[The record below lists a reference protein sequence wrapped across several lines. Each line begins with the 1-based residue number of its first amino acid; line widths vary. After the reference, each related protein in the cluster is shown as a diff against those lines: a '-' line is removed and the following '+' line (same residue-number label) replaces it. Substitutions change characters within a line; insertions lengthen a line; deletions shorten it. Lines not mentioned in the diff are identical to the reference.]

1 MMIKIP
7 AIYALFMLAFML
19 TVNAYQLNGLTDS
32 GFYIEPIY
40 RFFYSGRFDIAIFGG
55 IDNFLSAH
63 FSPFWLL
70 FSPLAGLF
78 PNPVLLVNVLFFIAY
93 TASLVAL
100 HRVYLGNTAN
110 YKTMLL
116 LFLLFISIPA
126 VLFNFNFNFNGLHS
140 VLFAPVFLIPA
151 YYHLFIADNAKK
163 ALLWYLPLLTIKEEF
178 WLLGIFFSFALFF
191 RYREYRYILLT
202 LLFAVAFYLLYFKVM
217 ASLHNGEGTGVLSG
231 HYSYLFEA
239 KNFNELLNAL
249 LGLGYWER
257 RVAFILLFFLPF
269 MIVIKIKRITF
280 KDWLTAII
288 IIGPTLGYCLLSQ
301 QTPMNYWLFEHYSLP
316 VLPVLIILMKK
327 YGSLSI
333 PRLIVFFVVNVLLIV
348 GVISQKQ
355 PWQYKYY
362 QDEAQLSEKIL
373 PLLKLNH
380 EDFILA
386 DDRTGIY
393 FTPYQVDYL
402 RFIRKGKNKNK
413 NAKYIIIN
421 TRYTY
426 SAANLKYTG
435 ARSVSTYEYLTSKAL
450 HDYKSI
456 YESYPFIVLTFEKE
470 AHFFLD
476 QAKFDRWDLRTRA
489 SNEW

>member
-1 MMIKIP
+1 MIIKIP
-7 AIYALFMLAFML
+7 FIYTLYMLAFML
-19 TVNAYQLNGLTDS
+19 AVNTFQLNGLTDS

-40 RFFYSGRFDIAIFGG
+40 RFFYAGRFDIAIFGG

-63 FSPFWLL
+63 FSPFWLF
-70 FSPLAGLF
+70 FSPLAALL
-78 PNPVLLVNVLFFIAY
+78 PNPIFLINALFFIVY
-93 TASLVAL
+93 TAILIVL
-100 HRVYLGNTAN
+100 HRVFLENTAN

-116 LFLLFISIPA
+116 LFLLFISIPT

-140 VLFAPVFLIPA
+140 VLFAPIFLIPS
-151 YYHLFIADNAKK
+151 YYHLFVEDNAKK
-163 ALLWYLPLLTIKEEF
+163 ALVWYMPLLTIKEEF
-178 WLLGIFFSFALFF
+178 WLLGIFFSFALFV
-191 RYREYRYILLT
+191 RYREYRYVLLT

-217 ASLHNGEGTGVLSG
+217 ASLFNGEGTGVLSG

-239 KNFNELLNAL
+239 KNFSELFNLL
-249 LGLGYWER
+249 LGLGYWAR
-257 RVAFILLFFLPF
+257 RIVFILLFFLPF
-269 MIVIKIKRITF
+269 LIVIKLKCISF
-280 KDWLTAII
+280 KDWLTTIL
-288 IIGPTLGYCLLSQ
+288 IIGPTLGYCILSQ

-316 VLPVLIILMKK
+316 VLPILIILMKK
-327 YGSLSI
+327 YGSLSA
-333 PRLIVFFVVNVLLIV
+333 PRLTIFFVLNVLLIV

-373 PLLKLNH
+373 PLLDLDH

-435 ARSVSTYEYLTSKAL
+435 ARSVSTYDFLRSKKL
-450 HDYKSI
+450 HDYRII
-456 YESYPFIVLTFEKE
+456 YENYPFIVLTFEKE
-470 AHFFLD
+470 ALLSLKRTKLD
-476 QAKFDRWDLRTRA
+476 TWDLRTRE
-489 SNEW
+489 SNVW